1 MPPPKLHRKMLK
13 KEPWMED
20 DNEAMRIFRQW
31 LNFRSIA
38 WHKASE
44 ERVVKQFNSLVSK
57 LLFKLRVNWMGIFLR
72 LTRMADEYDFGIP
85 PPPLT

>member
-31 LNFRSIA
+31 LQSRSIA
-38 WHKASE
+38 WHKARE
-44 ERVVKQFNSLVSK
+44 KRVVKRFNNLLTK
-57 LLFKLRVNWMGIFLR
+57 LLIRLRIKWLTFLM
-72 LTRMADEYDFGIP
+72 LVDGEQF
-85 PPPLT
+85 